1 MIIARIRNKDLIYDS
16 AVFAVSYKPRKS
28 KIVVFDEKYT
38 KLIVLEYSWHSNIDV
53 MFLNYDSGNYKIN
66 NENFK
71 VYWNDNK
78 FFGMVKK
85 QNYSFEILEEAK
97 KIQSTINYKEWIE
110 VKNEFEL
117 KGLIFTTGEFHDAG
131 VIKISKHDDYAE
143 ILIDTTWGFYVMLKC
158 HDVIENALDLN
169 YYFFDCD
176 YNFNDGI
183 IEINF
188 NDEFSGLKKLKC
200 KKLEYKY
207 FFEKKCKVKKYKIEG
222 NYIVFNDNQ
231 IDELRINLLEV
242 NHKIFSCDDVVN
254 IGMKKHFDS
263 FSSYTFV
270 LDNFFVVAIF
280 HKEMESEEKFKN
292 RVTKIEEMLLE
303 KDYNLYNIYEDNIV
317 VNSGETFGNIL
328 FQEEYAVRGFLYM
341 LKYVL
346 IPLGGNILFWLIIQ
360 LCNPEMKWLVFW
372 IFGIGISL
380 VAFLI
385 CLSSYCINYRNSKT
399 QLTLYEKGLVC
410 IGNALCCSIA
420 YSAITDIEL
429 HKRIVVI
436 TEFKKFKLLKSKN
449 NKKIY
454 EIIKQRVSEINK

>member
-1 MIIARIRNKDLIYDS
+1 MIITRIRNKDLIYDS
-16 AVFAVSYKPRKS
+16 VVFAVSYKTRKS

-38 KLIVLEYSWHSNIDV
+38 KLIVLEYSWHSDIDV

-66 NENFK
+66 NENYK

-78 FFGMVKK
+78 FFEMVKK
-85 QNYSFEILEEAK
+85 QKYSFEVLEEAK
-97 KIQSTINYKEWIE
+97 KIQGIINYKEWIK

-117 KGLIFTTGEFHDAG
+117 KGLIFTTGEFHDAN

-176 YNFNDGI
+176 YSFNDGI
-183 IEINF
+183 IEIDF
-188 NDEFSGLKKLKC
+188 NDEFNGLKKLKC

-207 FFEKKCKVKKYKIEG
+207 FYEKKCKVKKYKIED

-242 NHKIFSCDDVVN
+242 NKNIFSCDNVVN
-254 IGMKKHFDS
+254 VGMKKYFDN
-263 FSSYTFV
+263 FFSYTFV
-270 LDNFFVVAIF
+270 LDDFFVVAIF
-280 HKEMESEEKFKN
+280 HKKMESEEKFKN
-292 RVTKIEEMLLE
+292 RVTKIDELLLE
-303 KDYNLYNIYEDNIV
+303 KDYNLYSVFEDDIIV
-317 VNSGETFGNIL
+317 NERERFGNIV
-328 FQEEYAVRGFLYM
+328 FQEEYVVRGFFHI
-341 LKYVL
+341 LKYAS

-360 LCNPEMKWLVFW
+360 LCNPEMKWLIFW
-372 IFGIGISL
+372 IFGVGISL
-380 VAFLI
+380 VVFLI
-385 CLSSYCINYRNSKT
+385 YLSVYCLNYQIYKDK
-399 QLTLYEKGLVC
+399 LTLYENGLVC
-410 IGNALCCSIA
+410 IGNSLSCSIA

-429 HKRIVVI
+429 HKRIVVT